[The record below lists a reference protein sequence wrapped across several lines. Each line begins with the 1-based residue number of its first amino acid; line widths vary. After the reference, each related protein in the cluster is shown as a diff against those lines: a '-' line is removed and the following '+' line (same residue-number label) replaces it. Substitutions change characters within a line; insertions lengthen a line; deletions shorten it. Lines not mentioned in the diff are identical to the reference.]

1 LIFFK
6 IKNTLK
12 YNNYLINK
20 YSRNPKVKKKE
31 KEKKKVPMEWSS
43 AVHKSSLVLYA
54 TISSS
59 KSGMV
64 KRWQFND
71 GNYYTCQYYLV

>member
-1 LIFFK
+1 
-6 IKNTLK
+6 
-12 YNNYLINK
+12 
-20 YSRNPKVKKKE
+20 VKKE

-71 GNYYTCQYYLV
+71 GNYYTCQYYLVKYIIKIHSVAQLESQLTHHFILV